1 MRLARTYAMSPVN
14 IAVANLKV
22 GHNLYLENYDSFYTV
37 ARQADKWLVIKGDIR
52 LVREFKDWWEVWDFL
67 PKDVKIEG

>member
-22 GHNLYLENYDSFYTV
+22 GHNLYLENRDSFYTV

-67 PKDVKIEG
+67 PKDVKIEE